1 MQSSC
6 IFKVIS
12 KCELVNIAT
21 MIKLQKLAKSERFK
35 RVTVITILLASFVF
49 ATFHSFAHNSFDHK
63 HDSSCS
69 VYVLEELYSSN
80 DVVTVTFATTLFVIF
95 YAIFYNATVSPL
107 YTRNY
112 FNVRAPPVSHF

>member
-1 MQSSC
+1 
-6 IFKVIS
+6 
-12 KCELVNIAT
+12 

-49 ATFHSFAHNSFDHK
+49 ATFHSFAHNNFDHK

-80 DVVTVTFATTLFVIF
+80 DVVIVTFATTLFVIF
-95 YAIFYNATVSPL
+95 YAIFYNAAVSPL

-112 FNVRAPPVSHF
+112 FNVRAPPISHF